1 MRHATAA
8 CSPASISARGH
19 SRMRLLRV
27 ICCSDRARPRS
38 FEPASGFVSKTD
50 VYETAERLNSKV
62 NSNTAVIRLAQIC
75 LRNGD
80 PLSARLAFEAA
91 LRINPQLTQVRIAVE
106 ELRRA
111 FPTVLH

>member
-1 MRHATAA
+1 MTE
-8 CSPASISARGH
+8 CTTSAGKLIVNQITKIQCV
-19 SRMRLLRV
+19 SQTV
-27 ICCSDRARPRS
+27 V
-38 FEPASGFVSKTD
+38 FVTPP
-50 VYETAERLNSKV
+50 RLNSRV
-62 NSNTAVIRLAQIC
+62 NANTTVIRLAQIC
-75 LRNGD
+75 LRNDD

>member
-1 MRHATAA
+1 MKT
-8 CSPASISARGH
+8 GNLQ
-19 SRMRLLRV
+19 LLRV
-27 ICCSDRARPRS
+27 
-38 FEPASGFVSKTD
+38 SKMD
-50 VYETAERLNSKV
+50 VYETAKRLNSRV
-62 NSNTAVIRLAQIC
+62 NSNTTVIRLAQIC

-91 LRINPQLTQVRIAVE
+91 LRINPQLTQARIAVE

>member
-1 MRHATAA
+1 M
-8 CSPASISARGH
+8 
-19 SRMRLLRV
+19 
-27 ICCSDRARPRS
+27 
-38 FEPASGFVSKTD
+38 
-50 VYETAERLNSKV
+50 
-62 NSNTAVIRLAQIC
+62 IRLAQIC

-91 LRINPQLTQVRIAVE
+91 LRINPQLTQERIAVE

>member
-1 MRHATAA
+1 
-8 CSPASISARGH
+8 
-19 SRMRLLRV
+19 
-27 ICCSDRARPRS
+27 
-38 FEPASGFVSKTD
+38 
-50 VYETAERLNSKV
+50 
-62 NSNTAVIRLAQIC
+62 VIRLAQIC
-75 LRNGD
+75 LRNDD